1 MGNYDAA
8 IQIYKS
14 VFSVLNKHPVSDPD
28 NPDYQSIIGV
38 LYTQLGIAYHLAD
51 EYDKSKEAFEKSI
64 PINVKLL
71 DEETENFLHMGDMAV
86 AFTEY
91 SKLLTSMGM
100 KKEAEEYAAKADEI
114 KEKIMK
120 KFRFDESTMFDE
132 STIEDG
138 DKKDL

>member
-1 MGNYDAA
+1 
-8 IQIYKS
+8 
-14 VFSVLNKHPVSDPD
+14 
-28 NPDYQSIIGV
+28 
-38 LYTQLGIAYHLAD
+38 
-51 EYDKSKEAFEKSI
+51 
-64 PINVKLL
+64 
-71 DEETENFLHMGDMAV
+71 
-86 AFTEY
+86 
-91 SKLLTSMGM
+91 MGM